1 MYTIKFTDNWDA
13 HDDFAYRIG
22 VGYESVAEAEEA
34 IAYFKREDAKNG
46 EENRWTYII
55 IKEG

>member
-34 IAYFKREDAKNG
+34 IVDMKKQDKLNG

-55 IKEG
+55 VKEG